1 VSYDLLR
8 KEAIKKA
15 RSLNIPQSSF
25 KASKGWAIRFM
36 RQMGLALWRRTTK
49 CRKFLKDFEPKLL
62 NYQRYIT
69 NLRKT
74 GNFLMGQMANANETA
89 IYLDIPPNYT
99 LEKKGMKEVL
109 LETTG
114 CEKLRLTIMLAA
126 TADGRKLPPLLILKR
141 KTLTKSEVFPKD
153 IIVRA

>member
-1 VSYDLLR
+1 
-8 KEAIKKA
+8 
-15 RSLNIPQSSF
+15 
-25 KASKGWAIRFM
+25 
-36 RQMGLALWRRTTK
+36 
-49 CRKFLKDFEPKLL
+49 
-62 NYQRYIT
+62 
-69 NLRKT
+69 
-74 GNFLMGQMANANETA
+74 MGQMANANETA